1 MAIWDR
7 ADGHGCDFCGR
18 IKTAISQCE
27 RSVKKNGSLKDYP
40 KFFNLIKSTKIKND
54 IKEILN
60 QIPAG
65 SKSIYFDW
73 YCKKHK
79 HTWNTF
85 VRRIVLDEH
94 GCNYCGYDKMIATK
108 RKKQIFMTNKFMNK
122 FPHLVNE
129 WYPKKDTFIN
139 YINNC

>member
-1 MAIWDR
+1 MSCVDYDWGGGI
-7 ADGHGCDFCGR
+7 
-18 IKTAISQCE
+18 IQ
-27 RSVKKNGSLKDYP
+27 KKQQL
-40 KFFNLIKSTKIKND
+40 FNMH
-54 IKEILN
+54 
-60 QIPAG
+60 

-108 RKKQIFMTNKFMNK
+108 RKK
-122 FPHLVNE
+122 
-129 WYPKKDTFIN
+129 
-139 YINNC
+139 